1 MDTQDILSKLNSII
15 TKLEDKGLFT
25 DAEKLQKEFEKL
37 TKKAKEKF
45 IDAPAQ
51 AILDKFTHSDDK
63 GPAHQLKDEL
73 ADRALQE
80 SLGTKGPFRMPSG
93 KPSFMKGV
101 KGFGVGWLSSLGVDA
116 IFDYFEDS
124 EGPYK
129 QYEAHKKDIFDA
141 LDVIEELTSNNSKVH
156 FKIKDLQSEINKGSE
171 LFEKAKREVKSSA
184 ANYRVVYN
192 SKMNKIAVRGNLK
205 DTLPT
210 YLREFI
216 QGSIAGGTVGG
227 LFGGL
232 AGIIPS
238 GLVGGIG
245 NLATKGAEDLW
256 YANISDSGKA
266 YLQGKDVMLKSYKLY
281 SYLKDLD
288 LKQAEKI
295 YKLSTEL
302 EDILETLN
310 LDNKEKSAIEN
321 LIQKFEQK
329 SGVIFDQV
337 KKDILERKPTGTA
350 TSVVLDKVD
359 KVIEPNRIT
368 NPDNIDY
375 GPDSEGKI
383 RII

>member
-1 MDTQDILSKLNSII
+1 MDTKDILNKLNSII
-15 TKLEDKGLFT
+15 SKLEDKGFFT
-25 DAEKLQKEFEKL
+25 EAEKLQKEFEKL
-37 TKKAKEKF
+37 SKKAKEKF
-45 IDAPAQ
+45 IDPPAK
-51 AILDKFTHSDDK
+51 AILDKLTHDEDK
-63 GPAHQLKDEL
+63 NPVHQIKDEL
-73 ADRALQE
+73 ADRAIQDT
-80 SLGTKGPFRMPSG
+80 LGVKGPIKMPSG
-93 KPSFMKGV
+93 KPSFMKGI
-101 KGFGVGWLSSLGVDA
+101 KGFGIGWLSSLGVDA

-129 QYEAHKKDIFDA
+129 KYEAHKKDIFDA
-141 LDVIEELTSNNSKVH
+141 LDIIEELTPNNSKVH

-171 LFEKAKREVKSSA
+171 LFEKAKREVKAST

-216 QGSIAGGTVGG
+216 QGAIAGGTVGG

-232 AGIIPS
+232 AGIVPS
-238 GLVGGIG
+238 GLVGGLG
-245 NLATKGAEDLW
+245 NIATQGAEDLW
-256 YANISDSGKA
+256 YASISDSGKA

-281 SYLKDLD
+281 TCLKDLD

-295 YKLSTEL
+295 YKTSTEL
-302 EDILETLN
+302 EDILESINLN
-310 LDNKEKSAIEN
+310 NKEKSAIEN

-337 KKDILERKPTGTA
+337 KKDVLGNSTGV
-350 TSVVLDKVD
+350 SSSNILDKVD
-359 KVIEPNRIT
+359 KVIEPNKIL
-368 NPDNIDY
+368 NPDNLDY

>member
-1 MDTQDILSKLNSII
+1 MDTKDILNKLNSII
-15 TKLEDKGLFT
+15 SKLEDKGFFT
-25 DAEKLQKEFEKL
+25 EAEKLQKEFEKL
-37 TKKAKEKF
+37 SKKAKEKF
-45 IDAPAQ
+45 IDPPAK
-51 AILDKFTHSDDK
+51 AILDKLSHDEDK
-63 GPAHQLKDEL
+63 NPAHQIKDEL
-73 ADRALQE
+73 ADRTIQDT
-80 SLGTKGPFRMPSG
+80 LGAKGPLRMPSG
-93 KPSFMKGV
+93 KPTFMKGV
-101 KGFGVGWLSSLGVDA
+101 KGFGIGWLSSLGVDA

-129 QYEAHKKDIFDA
+129 KYEAHKKDIFDA
-141 LDVIEELTSNNSKVH
+141 LDIIEELTPNNSKVH

-171 LFEKAKREVKSSA
+171 LFENAKREVKAST

-216 QGSIAGGTVGG
+216 QGAIAGGTVGG

-232 AGIIPS
+232 AGIVPS
-238 GLVGGIG
+238 GLVGGLG
-245 NLATKGAEDLW
+245 NIATQGAEDLW
-256 YANISDSGKA
+256 YASISDSGKA

-281 SYLKDLD
+281 TCLKDLD

-295 YKLSTEL
+295 YKTSTEL
-302 EDILETLN
+302 EDILESIN

-337 KKDILERKPTGTA
+337 KKDVLGKSTGMA
-350 TSVVLDKVD
+350 SSNILDKVD
-359 KVIEPNRIT
+359 KVIEPNKIL
-368 NPDNIDY
+368 NPDNLDY